1 MKTIR
6 FNDPAVFE
14 RLEDKAIDG
23 VLDYSDF
30 PPAEYKYFSKLSK
43 VGYNNRVKGWAVELC
58 EQKQKELRADYAREK
73 EEAQRVFDLLKQ
85 DNDRRIKYN
94 AEITMIYKADDI
106 YGILDSALAALEA
119 VMDEP
124 GLKARIEKKLEKM
137 YEVMVNE

>member
-30 PPAEYKYFSKLSK
+30 PPVEYKYFSKLSK

-85 DNDRRIKYN
+85 DNARRIKYN

-137 YEVMVNE
+137 YEVMANE

>member
-23 VLDYSDF
+23 ILDYSDF

-43 VGYNNRVKGWAVELC
+43 VGYNNRVKGWAVEIC
-58 EQKQKELRADYAREK
+58 EQKQKELRADYTREK
-73 EEAQRVFDLLKQ
+73 EEAQRVFNLLKQ
-85 DNDRRIKYN
+85 DNARRIKYN
-94 AEITMIYKADDI
+94 AEIAMIYKADDI

-124 GLKARIEKKLEKM
+124 GLKMRIEKKLEKI

>member
-14 RLEDKAIDG
+14 RLEDEAIDG

-43 VGYNNRVKGWAVELC
+43 VGYNNRVKGWAVEIC
-58 EQKQKELRADYAREK
+58 DQKQKELRADYARDK
-73 EEAQRVFDLLKQ
+73 EEAQRVFNLLKQ
-85 DNDRRIKYN
+85 DNTRRIKYN

-137 YEVMVNE
+137 YEAMANE

>member
-30 PPAEYKYFSKLSK
+30 PSPEYKYFSKLSK
-43 VGYNNRVKGWAVELC
+43 VGYNNRVKGWAVEIC
-58 EQKQKELRADYAREK
+58 EKKQKELRADYAREK
-73 EEAQRVFDLLKQ
+73 EEAQRVFNLLKQ
-85 DNDRRIKYN
+85 DNARRIKYN